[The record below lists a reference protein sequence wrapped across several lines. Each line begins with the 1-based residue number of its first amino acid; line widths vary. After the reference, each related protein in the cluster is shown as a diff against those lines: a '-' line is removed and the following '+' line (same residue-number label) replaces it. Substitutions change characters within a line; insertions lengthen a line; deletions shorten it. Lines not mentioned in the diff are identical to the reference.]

1 METGKI
7 FITSDTHFCHNK
19 EFVYQPRGFS
29 SVHEMNEEIVKRWNS
44 VVSPIDTVYHLG
56 DVMLNN
62 NAAGVRFLNQCH
74 GNIRILTGNHDT
86 STRIQEYVNIRPT
99 ILHIGLATIIK
110 HKGYNFYL
118 SHYPTITSNYDVDKP
133 LKKRVINLCG
143 HSHTTDPFLDWDKG
157 LIYHC
162 ELDAHNCYP
171 ICLDDIIENI
181 KNKLGEK

>member
-19 EFVYQPRGFS
+19 EFIYQPRGFE
-29 SVHEMNEEIVKRWNS
+29 SVNEMNEEIVKRWNS
-44 VVSPIDTVYHLG
+44 IVSPIDTVYHLG
-56 DVMLNN
+56 DVMLND
-62 NAAGVRFLNQCH
+62 NAVGVRFLNQCH

-86 STRIQEYVNIRPT
+86 STRVQEYVNIRPT

>member
-1 METGKI
+1 MNPKI
-7 FITSDTHFCHNK
+7 WITSDTHFCHNK
-19 EFVYQPRGFS
+19 DFVWQPRGFD

-56 DVMLNN
+56 DVMLND
-62 NAAGVRFLNQCH
+62 NAAGVRLLNQCN

-86 STRIQEYVNIRPT
+86 ATRIQEYDNIRPT
-99 ILHIGLATIIK
+99 IFPIGFLTMIK
-110 HKGYNFYL
+110 HKRYTFYL

-143 HSHTTDPFLDWDKG
+143 HTHTTDPFVDWEKG

-171 ICLDDIIENI
+171 ICLDNIIENI
-181 KNKLGEK
+181 KEKLNE

>member
-1 METGKI
+1 MNKI
-7 FITSDTHFCHNK
+7 YIVSDWHFCHNK
-19 EFVYQPRGFS
+19 SFIYEPRGFS
-29 SVHEMNEEIVKRWNS
+29 SVQEMNEAIIKNHNQIVAPN
-44 VVSPIDTVYHLG
+44 DTVYCLG
-56 DVMLNN
+56 DCMLNN
-62 NAAGVRFLNQCH
+62 DKEGCNCIRRLNGQIFIIGGNHCTNNRIQLYN
-74 GNIRILTGNHDT
+74 NIRHDI
-86 STRIQEYVNIRPT
+86 SY
-99 ILHIGLATIIK
+99 IGLATIIK

-171 ICLDDIIENI
+171 ICLDDIIKNI